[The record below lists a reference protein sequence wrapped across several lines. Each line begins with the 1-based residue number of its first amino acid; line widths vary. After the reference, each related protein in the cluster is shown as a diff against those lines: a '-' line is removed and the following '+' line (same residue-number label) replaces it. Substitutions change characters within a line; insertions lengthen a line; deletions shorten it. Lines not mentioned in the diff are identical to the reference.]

1 MMGFT
6 LSRRRALGG
15 LLLASLCLNVLLGAF
30 VATRWLEGLRA
41 PLAAVSPPQLME
53 MLARRL
59 PSADADILR
68 RVFRQ
73 RQAEFAA
80 GQADYQAALAATAQ
94 LVARPQ
100 LDADALRKAVREA
113 RDKRMKMGDL
123 AVEVLLEALPQMSLE
138 GRRGLLARLRPR
150 DERL

>member
-1 MMGFT
+1 MMRFT
-6 LSRRRALGG
+6 LSRQRALGG

-30 VATRWLEGLRA
+30 IATRWLDGVRA
-41 PLAAVSPPQLME
+41 PMLAASPPQLME

-59 PSADADILR
+59 PSADAQILR
-68 RVFRQ
+68 RAFRQ

-80 GQADYQAALAATAQ
+80 GQADYLRALGTTAE

-100 LDADALRKAVREA
+100 LDTDALRKAVSEA
-113 RDKRMKMGDL
+113 RDKRMKVGDL

-150 DERL
+150 DRG

>member
-1 MMGFT
+1 MMRFT
-6 LSRRRALGG
+6 LSRQRALGG

-41 PLAAVSPPQLME
+41 PLVAASPPQLME
-53 MLARRL
+53 LFARRL
-59 PSADADILR
+59 PAADAEILR
-68 RVFRQ
+68 HTFRQ

-100 LDADALRKAVREA
+100 LDAADLRKAVGEA
-113 RDKRMKMGDL
+113 RDRRIKLGDL
-123 AVEVLLEALPQMSLE
+123 AIEVFLEALPQMSIE

-150 DERL
+150 G